1 MQRRKLLE
9 ALARYGEHYP
19 EEYATVERF
28 TALLDGH
35 PNCFERDCW
44 AGHITGSAWLVDPTR
59 SQLLMTHH
67 RKLNMWLQLGGHS
80 DGETD
85 TLGVAKREAL
95 EESGLPVDV
104 LSDEIFDIDIHKI
117 PPRKDDPAHEH
128 FDIRFMLQAQRDD
141 FVVSAE
147 SIDLA
152 WVLIEEL
159 ESYTNEESILRM
171 RRKWRAQSL
180 SLGLKS
186 MCGL

>member
-9 ALARYGEHYP
+9 ALARYGERYP

-28 TALLDGH
+28 TTLLNGH

-44 AGHITGSAWLVDPTR
+44 AGHITGSAWLVDPTQ
-59 SQLLMTHH
+59 SQLLLTHH

-85 TLGVAKREAL
+85 TAAVAKREAL
-95 EESGLPVDV
+95 EESGLPVHI

-117 PPRKDDPAHEH
+117 PARKDDPAHEH
-128 FDIRFMLQAQRDD
+128 FDIRFTLQTERDD

-152 WVLIEEL
+152 WVPIEQL

-171 RRKWRAQSL
+171 RRKWRAQSP
-180 SLGLKS
+180 S
-186 MCGL
+186 